1 MRNPID
7 LLVRSYAA
15 VTGLVVDLSV
25 LLYVLYLTQI
35 GDAAGDLANLR
46 KKYQK

>member
-1 MRNPID
+1 MIRAID
-7 LLVRSYAA
+7 LLVRAYAA

-25 LLYVLYLTQI
+25 LLYVLYLTQVD
-35 GDAAGDLANLR
+35 DAAGDLANMR